1 MFLVLEKKHKH
12 RVGFEVEYTPTSY
25 TDGHGRLGIVK
36 AIEYTM
42 TLRIISVQNKHRF
55 ASTSMSTNN
64 VYSGDG
70 NTAQLQIFFTA
81 KITV

>member
-1 MFLVLEKKHKH
+1 MSWKKHNY
-12 RVGFEVEYTPTSY
+12 RVGFEVQCTPTSY

-42 TLRIISVQNKHRF
+42 TLRILSVHNKHRF
-55 ASTSMSTNN
+55 ASTSMSTSN
-64 VYSGDG
+64 VYSGYV

-81 KITV
+81 KFTV